1 MSQEIVDSDGDKLDD
16 RLVSVKLTDAED
28 LDFYNLLDR
37 VENVRIVGLPSEI
50 LEKMHTDIEKE
61 QEIIKTKLAK
71 LETVLHANLVKG
83 NASFYEDARRECRK
97 YSKMFE
103 DLEDYRKVIY
113 DARQEKI
120 VREGVVQYLGSETYA
135 NIIEGTIMVMIVTIL
150 SIMSYDMIYLDSIL
164 DAELKMKIFWLDFC
178 FCMLFL
184 SEFYLRYSFA
194 ENKRWFVRNNWI
206 DLITSIPIPDAGA
219 LRYGRTLR
227 LMRVLRIARLL
238 RVIRII
244 FFFWKG
250 FDKFTE
256 VMDVKLMKKSFK
268 GVIVVIVIGA
278 YLIMV
283 KEGSNDPSI
292 STFAQSMWW
301 SFTTVVTG
309 GFGDIYN
316 PLTPEGRILTVLL
329 IITGMI
335 LAGVFTATLTTLM
348 TGEENEEMN
357 IMQQNLDERFQK
369 LIDSHK
375 KGSDERKQGV
385 KERKNLDEKI
395 DKGMEKIFK
404 NQKELSNKIEKL
416 EKKLDEKKL

>member
-1 MSQEIVDSDGDKLDD
+1 MPKIVDSDGDKLDD
-16 RLVSVKLTDAED
+16 RLVSIELEDAED
-28 LDFYNLLDR
+28 LDFYSLLDR
-37 VENVRIVGLPSEI
+37 VENVRIVGLPSRI
-50 LEKMHTDIEKE
+50 LEKMHEDIKAEQDILKE
-61 QEIIKTKLAK
+61 KLAK

-83 NASFYEDARRECRK
+83 NASFYENARRDCRK
-97 YSKMFE
+97 YSKMYE

-113 DARQEKI
+113 DARQERI
-120 VREGVVQYLGSETYA
+120 VREGMSDYLGEKYA
-135 NIIEGTIMVMIVTIL
+135 NTLEAVIMVLILFIVGLI
-150 SIMSYDMIYLDSIL
+150 SYDIIYLDPIKDS
-164 DAELKMKIFWLDFC
+164 ELKGQIFWIDFVC
-178 FCMLFL
+178 CVLFL

-194 ENKRWFVRNNWI
+194 ENKRWFVRHNWI

-227 LMRVLRIARLL
+227 LARLLRAARLL
-238 RVIRII
+238 RVLRII

-250 FDKFTE
+250 FDKFAE

-268 GVIVVIVIGA
+268 GVLIVIVIGA
-278 YLIMV
+278 YLMMV
-283 KEGSNDPSI
+283 REGDNDASI

-316 PLTPEGRILTVLL
+316 PITTEGRVLTVLL

-357 IMQQNLDERFQK
+357 IMQQNLEEQFEK
-369 LIDSHK
+369 LLDSHK
-375 KGSDERKQGV
+375 KGSEERKQGV
-385 KERKNLDEKI
+385 KERN
-395 DKGMEKIFK
+395 
-404 NQKELSNKIEKL
+404 
-416 EKKLDEKKL
+416 KLDEKLDKGLEKIFENQTALSTKIKDLEKRLNEKKL

>member
-1 MSQEIVDSDGDKLDD
+1 MPKIVDSDGDKLDD
-16 RLVSVKLTDAED
+16 RLVSIELEDAED
-28 LDFYNLLDR
+28 LDFYSLLDR
-37 VENVRIVGLPSEI
+37 VENVRIVGLPSRI
-50 LEKMHTDIEKE
+50 LEKMHEDIKAEQDILKE
-61 QEIIKTKLAK
+61 KLAK

-83 NASFYEDARRECRK
+83 NASFYENARRDCRK
-97 YSKMFE
+97 YSKMYE

-113 DARQEKI
+113 DARQERI
-120 VREGVVQYLGSETYA
+120 VREGMSDYLGEKYA
-135 NIIEGTIMVMIVTIL
+135 NTLEAMIMVLILFIVGLI
-150 SIMSYDMIYLDSIL
+150 SYDIIYLDPIKDS
-164 DAELKMKIFWLDFC
+164 ELKGQIFWIDFVC
-178 FCMLFL
+178 CVLFL

-194 ENKRWFVRNNWI
+194 ENKRWFVRHNWI

-227 LMRVLRIARLL
+227 LARLLRAARLL
-238 RVIRII
+238 RVLRII

-250 FDKFTE
+250 FDKFAE

-268 GVIVVIVIGA
+268 GVLIVIVIGA
-278 YLIMV
+278 YLMMV
-283 KEGSNDPSI
+283 REGDNDASI

-316 PLTPEGRILTVLL
+316 PITTEGRVLTVLL

-357 IMQQNLDERFQK
+357 IMQQNLEEQFEK
-369 LIDSHK
+369 LLDSHK
-375 KGSDERKQGV
+375 KGSEERKQGV
-385 KERKNLDEKI
+385 KERN
-395 DKGMEKIFK
+395 
-404 NQKELSNKIEKL
+404 
-416 EKKLDEKKL
+416 KLDEKLDKGLEKIFENQTALSTKIKDLEKRLNEKKL